1 MSVSSDVEQFSLFWT
16 LAGRPELFD
25 PADDLADLG
34 FDAAKTGIDSKMF
47 LRGYSIAAELGSQ
60 SPPGQMLSRLA
71 VYRKVKELAEAYR
84 RDPTDF
90 SWMPDHQAK
99 KTYLNL
105 VTEADGLI
113 DELYAALLEQVS
125 SYETPGGNV
134 CRV

>member
-1 MSVSSDVEQFSLFWT
+1 MSVSSDVEQFSRLWS
-16 LAGRPELFD
+16 LAGRPDLFD
-25 PADDLADLG
+25 LAEDLADLG
-34 FDAAKTGIDSKMF
+34 FDAARAGIDSKMF
-47 LRGYSIAAELGSQ
+47 LKGYSLAAEFGSQ

-99 KTYLNL
+99 ETYLNL